1 MLPIQAMK
9 LDINGDREIDN
20 PTKETL
26 RIAVESLDS
35 GKSGSG
41 FIILSSDEMTY
52 IQSSGDVGNGF
63 DLEYQEGSKKHHY
76 RATGEFTADQ
86 IVDILWD
93 YASGGSEWRKSAQR
107 GGQSA
112 STGPASDRPMSI
124 KERMLAR
131 GALLPTRF
139 QLVVVAAFVATI
151 ATIGWE
157 TRKGS
162 RSHPA
167 SVGPEVPIMFM
178 GCIALF
184 GSLTAYDILKTG
196 QIGGRRSPL
205 IRRDTNPI
213 HFWVVFILIL
223 LFLATAFSFVA
234 VTSYRLRQ

>member
-1 MLPIQAMK
+1 LK
-9 LDINGDREIDN
+9 LAINGEREIDN
-20 PTKETL
+20 PTKEAL
-26 RIAVESLDS
+26 RIAVGSLDP
-35 GKSGSG
+35 GTSGSG
-41 FIILSSDEMTY
+41 FVTLSSDKMTY

-76 RATGEFTADQ
+76 RAAGEFTADQ

-93 YASGGSEWRKSAQR
+93 YASGGTEWRKAAQR
-107 GGQSA
+107 GGEAASIGIAQGRSQS
-112 STGPASDRPMSI
+112 T

-131 GALLPTRF
+131 GVVLPTRF

-157 TRKGS
+157 KRKGS

-184 GSLTAYDILKTG
+184 GSLTAYTILKTG
-196 QIGGRRSPL
+196 RIGRGRGAK

-213 HFWVVFILIL
+213 HFWVVFILMLI
-223 LFLATAFSFVA
+223 FFAAAFAFVA
-234 VTSYRLRQ
+234 MVSYLWRQ